1 MKSDKM
7 PFEYK
12 EARTL
17 KYFFHRQIWSLFA
30 VLILVPITWS
40 FAIPVMGEGS
50 WMGITD
56 ITWFWFAV
64 GVPIVHQVVVWIVFR
79 GQLGWGFLT
88 KLFGKYDLLVWAI
101 VFLPFLIARVI
112 IILGLARSSSNTL
125 ALPQNIAFSIGFIL
139 AIPAIYTLWSV
150 FRYFGLIRALGADHF
165 RLSYRKMP
173 LVKEGI
179 FRFSSNSMYS
189 FAFLLLWSIALFQGS
204 QPALI
209 VAIFQH
215 AYIWVHY
222 FCTEKPDMEIIY
234 PD

>member
-7 PFEYK
+7 PVEYK

-40 FAIPVMGEGS
+40 FAIPVMGEGP

-125 ALPQNIAFSIGFIL
+125 ALPQSI
-139 AIPAIYTLWSV
+139 
-150 FRYFGLIRALGADHF
+150 
-165 RLSYRKMP
+165 
-173 LVKEGI
+173 
-179 FRFSSNSMYS
+179 
-189 FAFLLLWSIALFQGS
+189 AFLLLWSIALFQGS